1 MNKSNKLL
9 LVTAIMSAL
18 TTHSASVSA
27 DHGSLG
33 FGIGT
38 ASPIITQTGV
48 TLPTG
53 MWAGG
58 IITQFVNLDSIPDS
72 QLLALKNNAKTEA
85 DGDVHDV
92 DTFLQP
98 SIFAAYG
105 VTDDLTLGLRIPY
118 VLRSNVRSPDEDGG
132 EVLNQGDPSGFGDVS
147 FFGQYRFYHS
157 DDNLNHASLVI
168 GLKTPTGETSIPTN
182 PVAEEPGHEEEE
194 EEEEGGHHGGSGAF
208 ETHSQPG
215 GGAWSPSFGLSFTRA
230 MGSFSFDTSVLYTVA
245 TTGAQKTDRGD
256 IFGYNFALSYAF
268 GAPARNNFFSSS
280 NNAPWT
286 AVLELNGEWQDYE
299 RIDGQRNPNSGDNT
313 VFISPGIR
321 YSGGNNWNTALSIGA
336 PIVTDTNGYQTDPDY
351 RITYRFVA
359 TF

>member
-1 MNKSNKLL
+1 MDTSNKSLL
-9 LVTAIMSAL
+9 LMAVMSAMMA
-18 TTHSASVSA
+18 HSTVVSA

-58 IITQFVNLDSIPDS
+58 IITQFVNFDSVSDNH
-72 QLLALKNNAKTEA
+72 LLSLKNNAVDDA
-85 DGDVHDV
+85 HGDVHDV
-92 DTFLQP
+92 ETFLQP
-98 SIFAAYG
+98 SVFAAYG
-105 VTDDLTLGLRIPY
+105 VTDDLTFGLRIPY
-118 VLRSNVRSPDEDGG
+118 VLRSNVRSPDEHG
-132 EVLNQGDPSGFGDVS
+132 EEVINQGDPSGFGDVS

-157 DDNLNHASLVI
+157 DDNLNHASLVV
-168 GLKTPTGETSIPTN
+168 GLKTPTGQTSIPTD
-182 PVAEEPGHEEEE
+182 PPAHQ
-194 EEEEGGHHGGSGAF
+194 EGGHHSGGAF
-208 ETHSQPG
+208 EAHHQPG

-230 MGSFSFDTSVLYTVA
+230 MGQISFDTSALYTVA
-245 TTGAQKTDRGD
+245 TTGAQKTDLGD
-256 IFGYNFALSYAF
+256 LFGYNFALSYAF
-268 GAPARNNFFSSS
+268 GAPARNNLFSAS

-299 RIDGQRNPNSGDNT
+299 RIAGQRNPNSGGST
-313 VFISPGIR
+313 VYISPGIR

-336 PIVTDTNGYQTDPDY
+336 PIVTETNGYQTDPDY

-359 TF
+359 VF

>member
-1 MNKSNKLL
+1 MNTSNKLL
-9 LVTAIMSAL
+9 AILAAMSAL
-18 TTHSASVSA
+18 VTHSSIVLA

-48 TLPTG
+48 TLPKN

-58 IITQFVNLDSIPDS
+58 IITQFINFDSISDS
-72 QLLALKNNAKTEA
+72 QLLALKKNAKTDA

-92 DTFLQP
+92 ETFLQP

-105 VTDDLTLGLRIPY
+105 ITDDLTLGLRIPY

-132 EVLNQGDPSGFGDVS
+132 EILKQGDSNGFGDVS

-157 DDNLNHASLVI
+157 DDNLNHASLVV
-168 GLKTPTGETSIPTN
+168 GLKTPTGQTGENTKQGDN
-182 PVAEEPGHEEEE
+182 
-194 EEEEGGHHGGSGAF
+194 F
-208 ETHSQPG
+208 ETHHQPG
-215 GGAWSPSFGLSFTRA
+215 SGSWSPSFGLSFTRA
-230 MGSFSFDTSVLYTVA
+230 MGQFSFDTSVLYTVA
-245 TTGAQKTDRGD
+245 TTGTRKVDLGD

-299 RIDGQRNPNSGDNT
+299 TAAGQIDPNSGGHT
-313 VFISPGIR
+313 MFISPGIR
-321 YSGGNNWNTALSIGA
+321 YSGGKNWNTALSIGA
-336 PIVTDTNGYQTDPDY
+336 PILTDTNGYQTDPDY

>member
-1 MNKSNKLL
+1 MNTSNKLL
-9 LVTAIMSAL
+9 AILAAMSAL
-18 TTHSASVSA
+18 VTHSSIVLA

-48 TLPTG
+48 TLPKN

-58 IITQFVNLDSIPDS
+58 IITQFINFDSISDS
-72 QLLALKNNAKTEA
+72 QLLALKKNAKTDA

-92 DTFLQP
+92 ETFLQP

-105 VTDDLTLGLRIPY
+105 ITDDLTLGLRIPY
-118 VLRSNVRSPDEDGG
+118 VMRSNVRSPDEDGG
-132 EVLNQGDPSGFGDVS
+132 EILKQGDSNGFGDVS

-157 DDNLNHASLVI
+157 DDNLNHASLIV
-168 GLKTPTGETSIPTN
+168 GLKTPTGQTGENTKQGDN
-182 PVAEEPGHEEEE
+182 
-194 EEEEGGHHGGSGAF
+194 F
-208 ETHSQPG
+208 ETHHQPG
-215 GGAWSPSFGLSFTRA
+215 SGSWSPSFGLSFTRA
-230 MGSFSFDTSVLYTVA
+230 MGQFSFDTSVLYTVA
-245 TTGAQKTDRGD
+245 TTGTRKVDLGD

-299 RIDGQRNPNSGDNT
+299 TAAGQIDPNSGGHT
-313 VFISPGIR
+313 MFISPGIR
-321 YSGGNNWNTALSIGA
+321 YSGGKNWNTALSIGA
-336 PIVTDTNGYQTDPDY
+336 PILTDTNGYQTDPDY